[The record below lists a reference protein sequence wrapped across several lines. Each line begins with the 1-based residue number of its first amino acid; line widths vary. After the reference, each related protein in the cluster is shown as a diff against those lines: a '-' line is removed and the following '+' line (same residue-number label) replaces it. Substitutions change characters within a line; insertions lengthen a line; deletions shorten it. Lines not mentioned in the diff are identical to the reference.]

1 MKNVDTFIQMVRDHK
16 ISPMEFIYLIK
27 KKPSSNDAYNM
38 QVVSYAYLKSNN
50 IENYYTLSSKG
61 VTRYEKET
69 PIEFLSLG
77 EWLKER
83 DQFNAIKNLSF
94 FRKFRKWKTLK
105 KW

>member
-1 MKNVDTFIQMVRDHK
+1 MVRDHK
-16 ISPMEFIYLIK
+16 ISPMEFIYLVK
-27 KKPSSNDAYNM
+27 KNPQSNDAYNM
-38 QVVSYAYLKSNN
+38 QVVSYLHLQKNN
-50 IENYYTLSSKG
+50 MENYYTLSSKG
-61 VTRYEKET
+61 VTRYEKST
-69 PIEFLSLG
+69 PIEFLTLG